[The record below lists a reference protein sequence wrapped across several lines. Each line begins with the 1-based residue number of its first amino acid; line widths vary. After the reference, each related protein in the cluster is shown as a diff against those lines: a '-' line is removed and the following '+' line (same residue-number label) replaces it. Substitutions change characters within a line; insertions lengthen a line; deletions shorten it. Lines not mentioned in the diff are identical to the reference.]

1 MVSLSL
7 YQKGVINMG
16 IKICNNL
23 PSFIKESNTT
33 PQEFK
38 SLLKSFL
45 YSNTFYT
52 LDEYFNYDLSY
63 IS

>member
-7 YQKGVINMG
+7 YQKGINMG
-16 IKICNNL
+16 IKIYNNL
-23 PSFIKESNTT
+23 LSFIKEWNTT

-52 LDEYFNYDLSY
+52 LDEYFNYNLSY
-63 IS
+63 VL